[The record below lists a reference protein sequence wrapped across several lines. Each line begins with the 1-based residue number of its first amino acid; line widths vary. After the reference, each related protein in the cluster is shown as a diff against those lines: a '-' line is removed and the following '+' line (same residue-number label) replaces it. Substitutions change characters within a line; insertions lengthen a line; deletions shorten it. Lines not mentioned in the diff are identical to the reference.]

1 MYMKFAIK
9 KMGKVTKDEYRTP
22 QLMKDSSEVD
32 GHAEAVMDYVL
43 SWCLRWSETKYE
55 DIRPI
60 LNRYC
65 RYMLLKLVEKN
76 PCDNVIVEHVDV
88 WKQSQK
94 IDLWVEARLVV
105 NGIEELHAILIENKY
120 YSPLHLSKDEDGE
133 YRNQLEVYKKK
144 FVTHYA
150 GMCAWHLHFAV
161 ITCMERTD
169 DNFVATYDEK
179 EIGHLGFKLYS
190 FDDMLNETMSIDSES
205 DIFNEFWLTNW

>member
-65 RYMLLKLVEKN
+65 RYMLLKLVE
-76 PCDNVIVEHVDV
+76 
-88 WKQSQK
+88 
-94 IDLWVEARLVV
+94 RLVV